1 MTPPAATAAARLRPS
16 ASAPLEV
23 EPIVA
28 PEVEPKVIRNYSPP
42 RIRRGRIAEGGGVLR
57 PRERRISGPARRI
70 PAGRVI
76 AEEVA
81 SLETATRTSLRA
93 TVVDRVELPRI
104 SFGGLLRRPSLSV
117 PSPTS
122 VVEAVRTAPDHAVT
136 NYLVASRVWIGVV
149 TALAAGLV
157 FIQVQLLH
165 TNAGIGTNVQK
176 MTSLQREN
184 ADLRTTV
191 SGLSSDQRIVAEAQK
206 MGFVE
211 PPVGST
217 RFTSFRNGDA
227 NRALSVLATPA
238 TGNGMT
244 DASST
249 SSQDSSSGDSQ
260 ASATDAT
267 SGPMDSEASYGSGSD
282 GTVQSTS
289 TSSSQSSS
297 STSGSS
303 AATADGG
310 SSPLSG

>member
-42 RIRRGRIAEGGGVLR
+42 RIRRGRISEGGGVIR
-57 PRERRISGPARRI
+57 PRERRISGPARRV
-70 PAGRVI
+70 PSGRVI
-76 AEEVA
+76 ADEVA
-81 SLETATRTSLRA
+81 SLESATRTSLRA
-93 TVVDRVELPRI
+93 TVVERVEIPRI
-104 SFGGLLRRPSLSV
+104 NIGGLLRRPSFSV
-117 PSPTS
+117 PSRGA
-122 VVEAVRTAPDHAVT
+122 VVEAVRTAPDHALT
-136 NYLVASRVWIGVV
+136 NYLVASRVWIGVIA
-149 TALAAGLV
+149 ALAAGLV

-176 MTSLQREN
+176 LTALQREN

-217 RFTSFRNGDA
+217 RFTAFRRGDA
-227 NRALSVLATPA
+227 SRALSVLSTPA

-244 DASST
+244 DASSST
-249 SSQDSSSGDSQ
+249 SQVGSSSDSQ
-260 ASATDAT
+260 GSASDSA
-267 SGPMDSEASYGSGSD
+267 SGGADSQSSMDSGSSSSSE
-282 GTVQSTS
+282 TSS

-297 STSGSS
+297 GNSSTS